1 MVENEKI
8 IKENENI
15 IPETIL
21 SDTVETT
28 DTLPEETITTAKP
41 IEEIKVEENRRT

>member
-28 DTLPEETITTAKP
+28 DTLPEETITTTNPK
-41 IEEIKVEENRRT
+41 KLK

>member
-28 DTLPEETITTAKP
+28 DTLPEETITT
-41 IEEIKVEENRRT
+41 ETDRRKVEETRRT